1 MVYVVSGVAYLLTLV
16 ALLFTLMPL
25 MSGLYAATPR
35 KGADAIAFAYLFASF
50 SFVITGYGHMRDVL
64 TGIAFDAGYWTK
76 LVAYELSFDWFW
88 LAFSWISF
96 ACATALLALYAFV
109 IMPKAFR

>member
-35 KGADAIAFAYLFASF
+35 KGADAIAF
-50 SFVITGYGHMRDVL
+50 
-64 TGIAFDAGYWTK
+64 
-76 LVAYELSFDWFW
+76 
-88 LAFSWISF
+88 
-96 ACATALLALYAFV
+96 V